1 VVISK
6 PNGGITAIT
15 RPRGNLVMAV
25 EILITYMSWMIA
37 SGAIF
42 AEMFQ
47 GCFPF
52 LFEKIWR
59 GGRVLR

>member
-1 VVISK
+1 
-6 PNGGITAIT
+6 
-15 RPRGNLVMAV
+15 MAV